1 MAIKDPILF
10 ITVEEFKLSKYFNE
24 LLFDKVTTPDNEI
37 WFAISVAS
45 SNIDYLSGFTIS
57 KKWPEIT
64 PTDFTDNVQTATTN
78 YVRFLL
84 TKDVDYLRGQ
94 GSISQGGLTY
104 SETNPD
110 DPYFIPPEVFN
121 YLRKIKEYPNIKG
134 FNLKGIEP
142 QKNNYFNKFI
152 SNCGEDS
159 PLNAYIPYTNIKSLD
174 IRTKITITNTQNML
188 RPVVNIDTRGINTS
202 TTVPEFKSPKK
213 TINIKY
219 DKETHIVNSDVSDK
233 VIYFDDLDD
242 KKNAI
247 EILKHTLVPNFI
259 YKWVAYKNF
268 NPFTED
274 YSSYLNGTL
283 IPKKYAD
290 DKLLL
295 KQDKLIAGTN
305 ITIKDNIIS
314 ATGGSEPPDLTDYY
328 KKEETNNLLDKKEN
342 KLNLVYEGTTELIYH
357 KMPDEGND
365 LWIPNGGW
373 VKKYVDNKIINKQD
387 KLTAGDNITID
398 ENNKI
403 SATGGSSVDENRIF
417 DNKDDKDT
425 TTNLINNVI
434 KKGNI
439 TLTYRNNP
447 FVTDDLDIPHK
458 KYVDDKIN
466 ELNFIKWK
474 SVGTISNENDNIAF
488 NFKLNT
494 LYRVSYSWA
503 YLKSNGSSKYLI
515 FMWRGAPAILD
526 STFQAENNQ
535 KVVTNYVDLG
545 VTSAMIYLKKYNYQ
559 TGFLLSLEEA
569 ENTNTKNYS
578 EQILPITP
586 PIPPTPCP
594 CPKWKEVG
602 TRQTKDRILY
612 TFIVGKKYRVTYMW
626 YGDTQP
632 ISYSITKEFDKLVS
646 NKIDCIYT
654 IDSYV
659 RNWNVVKNRIE
670 LFKLEVNNICIR
682 INNAG
687 GITYGNILKLEEL
700 QE

>member
-213 TINIKY
+213 TIDIKY
-219 DKETHIVNSDVSDK
+219 DKETHVVNTDISNK
-233 VIYFDDLDD
+233 LQ
-242 KKNAI
+242 N
-247 EILKHTLVPNFI
+247 EIN
-259 YKWVAYKNF
+259 N
-268 NPFTED
+268 
-274 YSSYLNGTL
+274 
-283 IPKKYAD
+283 
-290 DKLLL
+290 

-328 KKEETNNLLDKKEN
+328 KKEETNNLLDKKESIENHNNDIKSVELKISQLHTEVTNNMSNIILKQNIKDEKLITDKKEIVPAINEN
-342 KLNLVYEGTTELIYH
+342 KVNID
-357 KMPDEGND
+357 K
-365 LWIPNGGW
+365 
-373 VKKYVDNKIINKQD
+373 KQD

-398 ENNKI
+398 DNNKI
-403 SATGGSSVDENRIF
+403 SASGGSSVDENRIF

-494 LYRVSYSWA
+494 LYRVAYSWA

>member
-328 KKEETNNLLDKKEN
+328 KKEETNNLLDKKESIEN
-342 KLNLVYEGTTELIYH
+342 HNNDIKSVEL
-357 KMPDEGND
+357 
-365 LWIPNGGW
+365 
-373 VKKYVDNKIINKQD
+373 
-387 KLTAGDNITID
+387 
-398 ENNKI
+398 KI
-403 SATGGSSVDENRIF
+403 SQLHTEVTNNMNIIVLKQ
-417 DNKDDKDT
+417 NIKDDNLQT
-425 TTNLINNVI
+425 TDKT
-434 KKGNI
+434 I
-439 TLTYRNNP
+439 TGA
-447 FVTDDLDIPHK
+447 
-458 KYVDDKIN
+458 IN
-466 ELNFIKWK
+466 ELNKRTK
-474 SVGTISNENDNIAF
+474 PL
-488 NFKLNT
+488 K
-494 LYRVSYSWA
+494 
-503 YLKSNGSSKYLI
+503 LKSS
-515 FMWRGAPAILD
+515 
-526 STFQAENNQ
+526 
-535 KVVTNYVDLG
+535 
-545 VTSAMIYLKKYNYQ
+545 
-559 TGFLLSLEEA
+559 SLETNEIE
-569 ENTNTKNYS
+569 ENYWDIEFKNN
-578 EQILPITP
+578 PN
-586 PIPPTPCP
+586 PTPRI
-594 CPKWKEVG
+594 PKWKKVGKLIKNNTQIEYELKPNKKYKLTYNNVSNLEPYYSYAPKLEIIFTPQLLPDQVPLTPKICHLFGSVKGNYGITGAIYLNSIPVG
-602 TRQTKDRILY
+602 TRERKIVCVTIIDLY
-612 TFIVGKKYRVTYMW
+612 NSSGLY
-626 YGDTQP
+626 
-632 ISYSITKEFDKLVS
+632 L
-646 NKIDCIYT
+646 
-654 IDSYV
+654 
-659 RNWNVVKNRIE
+659 
-670 LFKLEVNNICIR
+670 
-682 INNAG
+682 
-687 GITYGNILKLEEL
+687 LEEL

>member
-174 IRTKITITNTQNML
+174 IRTKITINNTQNML

-213 TINIKY
+213 TIDIKY
-219 DKETHIVNSDVSDK
+219 DKETHVVNTDISNK
-233 VIYFDDLDD
+233 LQ
-242 KKNAI
+242 N
-247 EILKHTLVPNFI
+247 EIN
-259 YKWVAYKNF
+259 N
-268 NPFTED
+268 
-274 YSSYLNGTL
+274 
-283 IPKKYAD
+283 
-290 DKLLL
+290 

-328 KKEETNNLLDKKEN
+328 KKEETNNLLDKKESIENHNNDIKSVELKISQLHTEVTNNMSNIILKQNIKDEKLITDKKEIVPAINEN
-342 KLNLVYEGTTELIYH
+342 KVNID
-357 KMPDEGND
+357 K
-365 LWIPNGGW
+365 
-373 VKKYVDNKIINKQD
+373 KQD

-398 ENNKI
+398 KNNKI
-403 SATGGSSVDENRIF
+403 SASGGSSVDENRIF

-434 KKGNI
+434 KKGNK

-494 LYRVSYSWA
+494 LYRVAYSWA

-612 TFIVGKKYRVTYMW
+612 DFIVGKKYRVTYMW

-659 RNWNVVKNRIE
+659 RNWSLVNKNKIE

>member
-1 MAIKDPILF
+1 M
-10 ITVEEFKLSKYFNE
+10 
-24 LLFDKVTTPDNEI
+24 
-37 WFAISVAS
+37 
-45 SNIDYLSGFTIS
+45 
-57 KKWPEIT
+57 
-64 PTDFTDNVQTATTN
+64 
-78 YVRFLL
+78 
-84 TKDVDYLRGQ
+84 RG
-94 GSISQGGLTY
+94 QGGLTY

-328 KKEETNNLLDKKEN
+328 KKEETNNLLDKKESIEN
-342 KLNLVYEGTTELIYH
+342 HNNDIKSVELKISQLHTEVTNNMSNIILKQNIKDEKLIT
-357 KMPDEGND
+357 D
-365 LWIPNGGW
+365 
-373 VKKYVDNKIINKQD
+373 KKEIVPAIN
-387 KLTAGDNITID
+387 

-434 KKGNI
+434 KKGAN

-474 SVGTISNENDNIAF
+474 SVGTISNENIEY

-494 LYRVSYSWA
+494 LYRVAYSWA

-612 TFIVGKKYRVTYMW
+612 DFIVGKKYRVTYMW

-646 NKIDCIYT
+646 NKNDCIYT

-659 RNWNVVKNRIE
+659 RNWSLVKNRIE
-670 LFKLEVNNICIR
+670 LFKLEVSNNFIR

-687 GITYGNILKLEEL
+687 GIIYGNILKLEEL